1 MATKRVLVTGAS
13 GLLGREVLKQ
23 FKDRGWNATGLA
35 YSRAEEAGLVR
46 VDLRDKVEV
55 ERALSDSSPSVVVHC
70 AAERRPDVVDTQKE
84 AVLLLNV
91 TATDQ
96 LAKLCGERRI
106 ALVYISTDYVFDG
119 TKPPYKPEDPPNPLN
134 TYGLTKYEG
143 EKVVLRV
150 PGNAVLRVPILYGDV
165 LSPEESAVTCLL
177 SAVLNTT
184 KQANMSDYE
193 QRYPTHTSDV
203 ARVCVGLADAFH
215 SGVNIEGVWHWS
227 GTECHTKYTMA
238 CTIAEL
244 FGYPSGHLVPVKQPL
259 PGTPRPHDSHLDCSK
274 TELVVGR
281 DRIPFRDGLKAAL
294 SRFIP
299 TVSS

>member
-55 ERALSDSSPSVVVHC
+55 ERALSDSSPTVVVHC

-96 LAKLCGERRI
+96 LAKLCGE
-106 ALVYISTDYVFDG
+106 
-119 TKPPYKPEDPPNPLN
+119 
-134 TYGLTKYEG
+134 
-143 EKVVLRV
+143 KVVLRV

-165 LSPEESAVTCLL
+165 FSPEESAVTCLL

-299 TVSS
+299 REN